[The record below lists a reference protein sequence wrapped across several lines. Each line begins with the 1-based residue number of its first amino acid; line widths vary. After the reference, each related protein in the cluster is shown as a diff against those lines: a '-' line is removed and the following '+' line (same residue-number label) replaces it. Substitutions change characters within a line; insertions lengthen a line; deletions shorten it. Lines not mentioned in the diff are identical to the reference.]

1 MNWGNVV
8 KEGRNPNLKLL
19 KNKEKVSIKDSGM
32 AVIDSLRNIFE
43 QMPPEMN
50 EYTKKVFKSLDRQ
63 EEKFNNASLTPSGKI
78 VTDLRNNNKTW
89 EELNLELAKQHS
101 DSLEKIRMDLS
112 YLSEEAQISLGKFKE
127 LEAYNEEEFDVYLDK
142 FVNDI

>member
-50 EYTKKVFKSLDRQ
+50 EYTKKVFKS
-63 EEKFNNASLTPSGKI
+63 
-78 VTDLRNNNKTW
+78 
-89 EELNLELAKQHS
+89 
-101 DSLEKIRMDLS
+101 IRS
-112 YLSEEAQISLGKFKE
+112 ARRK
-127 LEAYNEEEFDVYLDK
+127 V
-142 FVNDI
+142 